1 MENNKNILRYASCAG
16 FGICL
21 LIQAIDFISFLGNMD
36 SYYRPVMTLFNY
48 LSQIAAFALLIAAQ
62 ITLKQML
69 LVAGGG
75 IGALSELVSLFPYL
89 NFFTVHYDYHVIRI
103 FNVLL
108 WLGAWIAIILIG
120 LKGKQQG
127 KILGIIGGAAIVISR
142 IITMVLN
149 NLSYGGGHYSPQFYL
164 YTIGLIAGIVLLGL
178 AADSFPFAESAA
190 IGASGKYGA
199 GAPNRQYRQYRRYD
213 ASAPGGAGQ
222 QNYQGPGGGP
232 APYNY
237 QGPGGAGQQ
246 NYQGPG
252 GGPAPYNYQGA
263 GQQNYQAPGGGAA
276 PYNYQGA
283 GQQNYQAPG
292 GGSAPYN
299 YQGAGQQNY
308 QAPGGG
314 AAPYN
319 YQGAGQ
325 QNYQAP
331 DGGSAPYNYQA
342 PDGGAAPQNNTAPDG
357 GAASDDYSA
366 QDSASPF
373 SYYPGGSDD
382 DSSMK
387 K

>member
-21 LIQAIDFISFLGNMD
+21 LIEARGFVSFLGDMG
-36 SYYRPVMTLFNY
+36 SYYNPIIQFITYVLG
-48 LSQIAAFALLIAAQ
+48 LAAYALLIAAI
-62 ITLKQML
+62 ITSKQML
-69 LVAGGG
+69 LVVGGAV
-75 IGALSELVSLFPYL
+75 GALGEFVSAFFFNL
-89 NFFTVHYDYHVIRI
+89 NIYYIRYNLPSI
-103 FNVLL
+103 FIQLL
-108 WLGAWIAIILIG
+108 WMAAWIVIILIG
-120 LKGKQQG
+120 LKGKQYG
-127 KILGIIGGAAIVISR
+127 KILGIISGALVFINR
-142 IITMVLN
+142 I
-149 NLSYGGGHYSPQFYL
+149 LSMIRQNMLYGSVHYSFVFFL
-164 YTIGLIAGIVLLGL
+164 YPLGFIAGVVLLGL
-178 AADSFPFAESAA
+178 VADSFPFAESAA

-199 GAPNRQYRQYRRYD
+199 DAPNRQYRQYRRYD
-213 ASAPGGAGQ
+213 ASAPGGAGP
-222 QNYQGPGGGP
+222 QNYQAPGGGA

-252 GGPAPYNYQGA
+252 GGSAPYNYQG
-263 GQQNYQAPGGGAA
+263 PG
-276 PYNYQGA
+276 P
-283 GQQNYQAPG
+283 QNYQAPG

-308 QAPGGG
+308 QGAGPQNYQASGGG
-314 AAPYN
+314 PAPYN
-319 YQGAGQ
+319 YQGAGP

-342 PDGGAAPQNNTAPDG
+342 PGGGAAPQNNTAPDG
-357 GAASDDYSA
+357 GAASDDNSA

-382 DSSMK
+382 DSSLK

>member
-237 QGPGGAGQQ
+237 QG
-246 NYQGPG
+246 
-252 GGPAPYNYQGA
+252 A

-292 GGSAPYN
+292 GGS
-299 YQGAGQQNY
+299 
-308 QAPGGG
+308 
-314 AAPYN
+314 APYN

>member
-213 ASAPGGAGQ
+213 ASAPGGAGP
-222 QNYQGPGGGP
+222 QNYQAPGGGA

-252 GGPAPYNYQGA
+252 GGSAPYNYQGPGPQNYQAPGGGSAPAPYNYQGA
-263 GQQNYQAPGGGAA
+263 GQQNYQAPGGG
-276 PYNYQGA
+276 
-283 GQQNYQAPG
+283 
-292 GGSAPYN
+292 S
-299 YQGAGQQNY
+299 
-308 QAPGGG
+308 
-314 AAPYN
+314 APYN

-382 DSSMK
+382 DSSLK

>member
-1 MENNKNILRYASCAG
+1 MENNKNILRYASCVG

-21 LIQAIDFISFLGNMD
+21 LLQAIGFISFLGEMD
-36 SYYRPVMTLFNY
+36 SYYRPVMTLFIY
-48 LSQIAAFALLIAAQ
+48 LFQIAAFALLIAAQ
-62 ITLKQML
+62 ITLKQMF

-89 NFFTVHYDYHVIRI
+89 NFFTVHYDYHVILI
-103 FNVLL
+103 FNQLL
-108 WLGAWIAIILIG
+108 WLGAWIVIILIG

-127 KILGIIGGAAIVISR
+127 KILGIIGGAVIVISR

-149 NLSYGGGHYSPQFYL
+149 NISYGGGHYSLQYYL
-164 YTIGLIAGIVLLGL
+164 YTISLIAGIVLLGL
-178 AADSFPFAESAA
+178 AADSFPYAESAA

-213 ASAPGGAGQ
+213 ASAPG
-222 QNYQGPGGGP
+222 
-232 APYNY
+232 
-237 QGPGGAGQQ
+237 
-246 NYQGPG
+246 
-252 GGPAPYNYQGA
+252 
-263 GQQNYQAPGGGAA
+263 
-276 PYNYQGA
+276 
-283 GQQNYQAPG
+283 
-292 GGSAPYN
+292 
-299 YQGAGQQNY
+299 GAGQQNY

-382 DSSMK
+382 DSSLK

>member
-1 MENNKNILRYASCAG
+1 MENNKNVLRYVACAC

-21 LIQAIDFISFLGNMD
+21 LIELSDFIGCLRD
-36 SYYRPVMTLFNY
+36 AIRYSYPFYQFMNLAFA
-48 LSQIAAFALLIAAQ
+48 IAAFALIIAAI
-62 ITLKQML
+62 ITSKQML
-69 LVAGGG
+69 LVAGGVFG
-75 IGALSELVSLFPYL
+75 VLGTFIDSIYWLRNAYYYIDYFPGRM
-89 NFFTVHYDYHVIRI
+89 FREVI
-103 FNVLL
+103 VLAT
-108 WLGAWIAIILIG
+108 WAVFILIG
-120 LKGKQQG
+120 LMGKQYG

-199 GAPNRQYRQYRRYD
+199 GALNRQYRQYRRYD

-263 GQQNYQAPGGGAA
+263 GQQNYQAP
-276 PYNYQGA
+276 
-283 GQQNYQAPG
+283 
-292 GGSAPYN
+292 
-299 YQGAGQQNY
+299 
-308 QAPGGG
+308 
-314 AAPYN
+314 
-319 YQGAGQ
+319 
-325 QNYQAP
+325 

-342 PDGGAAPQNNTAPDG
+342 PGGGAAPQNNTAPDG

-382 DSSMK
+382 ASSLK

>member
-1 MENNKNILRYASCAG
+1 MENNKNILRYVSCAG

-21 LIQAIDFISFLGNMD
+21 LIEARGFVSFLGDMG
-36 SYYRPVMTLFNY
+36 SYYNPIIHFITYVLG
-48 LSQIAAFALLIAAQ
+48 LAAFALLIAAI
-62 ITLKQML
+62 ITSKQML
-69 LVAGGG
+69 LVVGGAV
-75 IGALSELVSLFPYL
+75 GALGEFVSTFFFNL
-89 NFFTVHYDYHVIRI
+89 NIYYIRYNLPSI
-103 FNVLL
+103 FIQLL
-108 WLGAWIAIILIG
+108 WIAAWIVIILIG
-120 LKGKQQG
+120 LKGKQYG
-127 KILGIIGGAAIVISR
+127 KILGIISGVLVFINR
-142 IITMVLN
+142 I
-149 NLSYGGGHYSPQFYL
+149 LSMIRQNMLYGSVHYPFVYFL
-164 YTIGLIAGIVLLGL
+164 YPLGFIAGVVLLGL
-178 AADSFPFAESAA
+178 VADSFPFAESAA

-213 ASAPGGAGQ
+213 ASAPGGAGP
-222 QNYQGPGGGP
+222 QNYQGPGR
-232 APYNY
+232 
-237 QGPGGAGQQ
+237 
-246 NYQGPG
+246 
-252 GGPAPYNYQGA
+252 GPAPYNYQGA

-292 GGSAPYN
+292 GGPAPYN

-314 AAPYN
+314 SAPYN

-342 PDGGAAPQNNTAPDG
+342 PGGGAAPQNNTAPDG

>member
-252 GGPAPYNYQGA
+252 GGPTPYNYQGA
-263 GQQNYQAPGGGAA
+263 GQQNYQAPGGGPA
-276 PYNYQGA
+276 PYNYQGPGGGA
-283 GQQNYQAPG
+283 APQNYQAPG
-292 GGSAPYN
+292 GWTP
-299 YQGAGQQNY
+299 QNY

-314 AAPYN
+314 AAP
-319 YQGAGQ
+319 

-331 DGGSAPYNYQA
+331 G
-342 PDGGAAPQNNTAPDG
+342 GGAAPQNESAPDG
-357 GAASDDYSA
+357 GAASDDNSA

-373 SYYPGGSDD
+373 FYNPGKSDED
-382 DSSMK
+382 APL
-387 K
+387 